1 MYQTLGLT
9 NRYLSVEVIG
19 LLGLDPFRMI
29 VYNFFFF
36 HPSYKPKNNGVRILS
51 NKCYARYPSI
61 YQDQLVFVA
70 EDDLWLITD
79 TGGIPR
85 RLTANLG

>member
-1 MYQTLGLT
+1 M
-9 NRYLSVEVIG
+9 
-19 LLGLDPFRMI
+19 
-29 VYNFFFF
+29 
-36 HPSYKPKNNGVRILS
+36 S

-85 RLTANLG
+85 RLTANLGEVTRPLISNDGQKVAFIGREEGQPEVLSLIHI